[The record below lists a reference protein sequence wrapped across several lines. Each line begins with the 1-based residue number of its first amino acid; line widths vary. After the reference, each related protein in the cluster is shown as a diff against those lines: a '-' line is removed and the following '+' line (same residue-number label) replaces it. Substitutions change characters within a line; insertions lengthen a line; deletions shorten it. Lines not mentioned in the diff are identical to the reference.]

1 MKRGEVL
8 PKGSI
13 YEVNFGYNAKMEVY
27 TNLSSDIPELSEIH
41 LETFSKYITPH
52 FWTLRLL
59 RRNTFKAKM
68 YIEANRKWLI

>member
-27 TNLSSDIPELSEIH
+27 TNLSSDIPELSEIPNPA
-41 LETFSKYITPH
+41 LK
-52 FWTLRLL
+52 
-59 RRNTFKAKM
+59 
-68 YIEANRKWLI
+68 RKNI

>member
-27 TNLSSDIPELSEIH
+27 TKLSSDIPELAEIANQ
-41 LETFSKYITPH
+41 EKKYA
-52 FWTLRLL
+52 
-59 RRNTFKAKM
+59 RN
-68 YIEANRKWLI
+68 